1 MWVQDFGSA
10 SSVSDLSRLQHGEM
24 HLGVLQKGYIQFF
37 HGTPMGMGR
46 SCPFILRAWSVWNG
60 CSKGRKTRDMQEGHL
75 HSAREVLGNR
85 GLPEA
90 LELSSVVTSAWFPAC
105 PGSPTA
111 PHRRRLWHPAIQREV
126 LRMLRSKHELSGQAK
141 LLLWSPSSVPVLI
154 CVCKTRWEIKIC
166 PFWGDRKETRC
177 FFNHVW

>member
-10 SSVSDLSRLQHGEM
+10 SSVFDLLQLQHGEM
-24 HLGVLQKGYIQFF
+24 DLRVLWKGYIQVS
-37 HGTPMGMGR
+37 HGPPLGIGR
-46 SCPFILRAWSVWNG
+46 CCPFVWREWSVCDG
-60 CSKGRKTRDMQEGHL
+60 YSERMKSGVVQEGDL
-75 HSAREVLGNR
+75 HNACEIFRNC

-90 LELSSVVTSAWFPAC
+90 LELSSVVTSARLPAC
-105 PGSPTA
+105 PRSPTT
-111 PHRRRLWHPAIQREV
+111 PRRWLWHPAIQREA

-141 LLLWSPSSVPVLI
+141 FLLWSPSSVPVLI